1 MAKIVCVVNQKGGVG
16 KTTTAVNLGAS
27 LAAAN
32 KKTLIVDF
40 DPQGN
45 ASSGLGI
52 EKQSF
57 ESSNIYN
64 ALIGEIP
71 IKDAVYPV
79 HKDSLNDFL
88 YVSPSNTELTGAEVE
103 LLQVEEKE
111 FILKNLLSMIKD
123 DYEYIMI
130 DCPPSLGILTI
141 NALTAA
147 DSVLVPI
154 QCEYYALE
162 GLGQLQSI
170 LSLVRQR
177 INPNLKVEGYLLTM
191 FDTRNNICHSVANE
205 IKNYFNEQVFKSV
218 ITRNVKL
225 AEAPSFGKP
234 LMLYDAGSTGAENY
248 LSLAKEIITRDNGG
262 SPL

>member
-1 MAKIVCVVNQKGGVG
+1 MAKTICVVNQKGGVG

-27 LAAAN
+27 LAVVN

-45 ASSGLGI
+45 ASSGLGLDKQDI
-52 EKQSF
+52 EN
-57 ESSNIYN
+57 NIYN
-64 ALIGEIP
+64 ALIGEIN
-71 IKDAVYPV
+71 IKEAIYSV
-79 HKDSLNDFL
+79 HKSSLNDCL
-88 YVSPSNTELTGAEVE
+88 HVSPSNTELTGAEVE
-103 LLQVEEKE
+103 LLHLDDKE
-111 FILKNLLSMIKD
+111 YILKNMLLMIKD
-123 DYEYIMI
+123 EYEYIII

-177 INPNLKVEGYLLTM
+177 LNSNLKIEGYLLTM

-205 IKNYFNEQVFKSV
+205 IKSYFNEEVFESV

-234 LMLYDAGSTGAENY
+234 LMLYDVRSTGSENY
-248 LSLAKEIITRDNGG
+248 LSLAREIITRENGG
-262 SPL
+262 LPL

>member
-1 MAKIVCVVNQKGGVG
+1 MAKTICVVNQKGGVG
-16 KTTTAVNLGAS
+16 KTTTTVNLGAS

-45 ASSGLGI
+45 ASSGVGI
-52 EKQSF
+52 DRENI
-57 ESSNIYN
+57 EHNIYH
-64 ALIGEIP
+64 ALIDEAD
-71 IKDAVYPV
+71 IKDAIYPV
-79 HKDSLNDFL
+79 HKNNLNGFL
-88 YVSPSNTELTGAEVE
+88 FISPSDTDLIGAEVE
-103 LLQVEEKE
+103 LLQLDDRESM
-111 FILKNLLSMIKD
+111 LKNTLSRIND
-123 DYEYIMI
+123 EYEYIII
-130 DCPPSLGILTI
+130 DCPPSLSILTV

-162 GLGQLQSI
+162 GLGQLQRT
-170 LSLVRQR
+170 LSLIRQR
-177 INPNLKVEGYLLTM
+177 LNPELEVEGYLLTM

-205 IKNYFNEQVFKSV
+205 IKKYFNEKVFKSV

-234 LMLYDAGSTGAENY
+234 LILYDVKSPGADNY
-248 LSLAKEIITRDNGG
+248 LSLAKEIIARNNGG
-262 SPL
+262 F

>member
-1 MAKIVCVVNQKGGVG
+1 MAKTICVVNQKGGVG

-27 LAAAN
+27 LAAAD

-45 ASSGLGI
+45 ASSGLGLEKQDI
-52 EKQSF
+52 EK
-57 ESSNIYN
+57 NIYG
-64 ALIGEIP
+64 ALIGEIN
-71 IKDAVYPV
+71 IKEAIYPV

-88 YVSPSNTELTGAEVE
+88 HVSPSNTELTGAEVE
-103 LLQVEEKE
+103 LLHVDDKE
-111 FILKNLLSMIKD
+111 SILKNMLFMIKD
-123 DYEYIMI
+123 DYEYVII

-177 INPNLKVEGYLLTM
+177 LNADLKVEGYLLTM

-205 IKNYFNEQVFKSV
+205 IKSYFNEQVFESV

-234 LMLYDAGSTGAENY
+234 LMLYDVRSTGSENY
-248 LSLAKEIITRDNGG
+248 LSLAREIIMRENGG
-262 SPL
+262 PPL